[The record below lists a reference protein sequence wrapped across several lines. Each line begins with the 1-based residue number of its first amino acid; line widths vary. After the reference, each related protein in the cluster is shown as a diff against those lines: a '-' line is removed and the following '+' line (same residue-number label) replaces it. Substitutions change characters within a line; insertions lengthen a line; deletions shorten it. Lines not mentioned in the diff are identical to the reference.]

1 MSNSTLNIDNETA
14 DIDDLIDQ
22 ADIDVEELR
31 SEIELDINSELD
43 NVDNA
48 LSDIEE
54 FEEFDE
60 IDDDAALGVAGAAGA
75 AGGKSRERMWLI
87 LTIVFFILALLT
99 GLALGPMTSSQ
110 EGRVGNLDQIIK
122 GVSLTNTSARQSLT
136 AGGRFEPLLKNIAD
150 SESDVNRLIG
160 GSSPLAGVS
169 NFLFDNKTL
178 NDQIVGEWS
187 KYQTATQKFIT
198 NQNELTEIKSR
209 IARLSNSLSNVV
221 AETVGFVEAV
231 AKEGTNKNS
240 GKDKDRYLFLTSEAA
255 NLNGILSRLNASVRG
270 YYLPSSDLPALVDS
284 QTNLSARLQ
293 GTLSRIVSNSA
304 AVVGTV
310 ATPLNEKYKVL
321 ANRFAEIGAGTPT
334 LTESRIAL
342 DEMRDSGAALTQRLS
357 NAKSQTSVS
366 PLMKSLATI
375 LPLLLAMLGAFCLFR
390 YSRAQATGMVA
401 HDAGLESALAEQQE
415 SILKLLDE
423 MSALADGDLTVE
435 AEVTDQ
441 ITGAI
446 ADSVNFAV
454 MEMRELVT
462 QINRASVEV
471 ANESELAVSSAQ
483 AVSQSNTSQAEEIS
497 QAASLMTKVS
507 NDMREMSE
515 QANNSSALATE
526 SLQVAEQGTQAV
538 RDTISGMESMR
549 EQIQETSKRIKRL
562 GESSQRIGDIVSLID
577 DIAEQ
582 TNILSLNAAIQ
593 ASMAGEAGRGFAVV
607 SDEVQSLAERS
618 TEATKKIA
626 ELVTT
631 IQNDTNDAVLSM
643 EHATQQVVSG
653 TKVADSAGN
662 ALSEIE
668 TVSQKL
674 SNLVAGISK
683 GSTEQAELVN
693 TVSEQVTKVSESST
707 STSQKAQDSANSIA
721 KLLELAKDL
730 ETSVTRFKLPSN

>member
-75 AGGKSRERMWLI
+75 AGVKSRERMWLI

-99 GLALGPMTSSQ
+99 GLALGPMISSQ
-110 EGRVGNLDQIIK
+110 EGRVGNLDQIIT

-187 KYQTATQKFIT
+187 KYQTATQKFVT

-255 NLNGILSRLNASVRG
+255 NLNGIVSRLNASVRG

-310 ATPLNEKYKVL
+310 ATPLSEKYKVL

>member
-1 MSNSTLNIDNETA
+1 MNKPTLSFNDESTNL
-14 DIDDLIDQ
+14 DDLIDQ

-31 SEIELDINSELD
+31 SEMELDINS
-43 NVDNA
+43 
-48 LSDIEE
+48 IQ
-54 FEEFDE
+54 E
-60 IDDDAALGVAGAAGA
+60 IDDEILSTSDEFDAFEDVEEEVVAAPPVVSNSQKSERLWLG
-75 AGGKSRERMWLI
+75 
-87 LTIVFFILALLT
+87 LTILFFVLALLSS
-99 GLALGPMTSSQ
+99 LLVGPTISIQ
-110 EGRVGNLDQIIK
+110 EDRVSNIDQVVK
-122 GVSLTNTSARQSLT
+122 DVSLANASATQSLT
-136 AGGRFEPLLKNIAD
+136 ANGRFDPVVQNIAD
-150 SESDVNRLIG
+150 TQRDVRVLVND
-160 GSSPLAGVS
+160 SSVLSGVS
-169 NFLFDNKTL
+169 NLVFGNKSA
-178 NDQIVGEWS
+178 NEKIQKGWES
-187 KYQTATQKFIT
+187 YQNASQKFVA
-198 NQNELTEIKSR
+198 NQNEITQIKSR
-209 IARLSNSLSNVV
+209 ITTLTGSLNSVV
-221 AETVGFVEAV
+221 GETVGFVEAV
-231 AKEGTNKNS
+231 AKEGTNKDG

-255 NLNGILSRLNASVRG
+255 NLNGILSRLNSSVRG
-270 YYLPSSDLPALVDS
+270 YYVPSSDLPALVDS

-304 AVVGTV
+304 AIVGTV
-310 ATPLNEKYKVL
+310 AAPLNEKYQTL
-321 ANRFAEIGAGTPT
+321 ASSFAEIGASTPK
-334 LTESRIAL
+334 LTESRLAL
-342 DEMRDSGAALTQRLS
+342 NEMRESGAELVQRLNS
-357 NAKSQTSVS
+357 ARSETSVS
-366 PLMKSLATI
+366 SWARSLATI
-375 LPLLLAMLGAFCLFR
+375 LPLILAILGAFSLFR
-390 YSRAQATGMVA
+390 YSRAQASGLIA

-471 ANESELAVSSAQ
+471 ANESELAVNSAQ
-483 AVSQSNTSQAEEIS
+483 AVSQSNSNQAQEIS
-497 QAASLMTKVS
+497 HAASLMTKVS
-507 NDMREMSE
+507 NDMREMSQ
-515 QANNSSALATE
+515 QASSSSSMATE
-526 SLQVAEQGTQAV
+526 SLKVAEQGTQAV
-538 RDTISGMESMR
+538 RDTITGMDNMR

-626 ELVTT
+626 QLVTT

-643 EHATQQVVSG
+643 EHATQEVVSG
-653 TKVADSAGN
+653 TRVADTAGK
-662 ALSEIE
+662 ALAEIE

-674 SNLVAGISK
+674 SSLIAEISR

-693 TVSEQVTKVSESST
+693 KVSQQVTKVSDSST
-707 STSQKAQDSANSIA
+707 DTSQKAQESANSIA

-730 ETSVTRFKLPSN
+730 ETSVTRFKLPNS

>member
-1 MSNSTLNIDNETA
+1 MSDSKLDSNSSDAIDS
-14 DIDDLIDQ
+14 LIDQ

-31 SEIELDINSELD
+31 SEMELDISTDLEDLD
-43 NVDNA
+43 NDQFGEA
-48 LSDIEE
+48 DDFEAFDDI
-54 FEEFDE
+54 
-60 IDDDAALGVAGAAGA
+60 DDAAMVGAAS
-75 AGGKSRERMWLI
+75 AGSGGQGRERLWLV
-87 LTIVFFILALLT
+87 LTIAMFALALLSS
-99 GLALGPMTSSQ
+99 LVLGPTISLQ
-110 EGRVGNLDQIIK
+110 EERAGHIDQIANDIN
-122 GVSLTNTSARQSLT
+122 LANASAAQSLT
-136 AGGRFEPLLKNIAD
+136 AIGRFEPVVKSVADIEREINLLTKNQ
-150 SESDVNRLIG
+150 SF
-160 GSSPLAGVS
+160 LAKVS
-169 NFLFDNKTL
+169 NLIFG
-178 NDQIVGEWS
+178 NDVANEQLEKAWGG
-187 KYQTATQKFIT
+187 YQGTAEKFVN
-198 NQNELTEIKSR
+198 NQNNITKIKNR
-209 IARLSNSLSNVV
+209 ISKLINSLSNV
-221 AETVGFVEAV
+221 AGDTVNFVEAV
-231 AKEGTNKNS
+231 AKEGTNKPS

-255 NLNGILSRLNASVRG
+255 NLNGILSRLSASVRG
-270 YYLPSSDLPALVDS
+270 YYLPTSDLPALVDS

-310 ATPLNEKYKVL
+310 ATPLNEKYKGL
-321 ANRFAEIGAGTPT
+321 ANNFAEIGASTPR

-342 DEMRDSGAALTQRLS
+342 TEMRERGATFAQRLD

-366 PLMKSLATI
+366 PLMRSLATI
-375 LPLLLAMLGAFCLFR
+375 LPLVLALFGAFALLR
-390 YSRAQATGMVA
+390 YSRAQASELVA

-471 ANESELAVSSAQ
+471 ANESELAASSAQ
-483 AVSQSNTSQAEEIS
+483 SLSRSNTIQAAEIS
-497 QAASLMTKVS
+497 QAAKLMAQVS
-507 NDMREMSE
+507 NDMREMSV
-515 QANNSSALATE
+515 QASSSSAMADE
-526 SLQVAEQGTQAV
+526 SLKVAEQGTQAV
-538 RDTISGMESMR
+538 RDTITGMDNMR

-607 SDEVQSLAERS
+607 ADEVQSLAERS

-643 EHATQQVVSG
+643 ERATQQVVSG
-653 TKVADSAGN
+653 TKVADSAGS

-674 SNLVAGISK
+674 STLVEGISK
-683 GSTEQAELVN
+683 GSTEQAELV
-693 TVSEQVTKVSESST
+693 TRVSEQVTKVSDSST
-707 STSQKAQDSANSIA
+707 DTSQKAQDSADSIA
-721 KLLELAKDL
+721 KLLALAKDL
-730 ETSVTRFKLPSN
+730 ETSVTRFKLPNN